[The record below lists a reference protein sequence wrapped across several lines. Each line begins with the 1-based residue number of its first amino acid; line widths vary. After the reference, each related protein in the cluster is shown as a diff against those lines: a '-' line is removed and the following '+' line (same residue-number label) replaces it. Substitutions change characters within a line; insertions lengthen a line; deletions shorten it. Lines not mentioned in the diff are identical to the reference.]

1 MKFFMDNWGA
11 GFLGHYAIRLGDIL
25 ARQGEDLLKE
35 KGWLTPSLSV
45 STILFLSSNGEATV
59 TDISVA
65 VGVSHQ
71 LAAQRINELEK
82 LGLVKRVPNQQDK
95 RSRLIVLT
103 DSGQKEAGELDLFV
117 QETSRALRVLE
128 EEIACSLSQTICDA
142 VEALERNPLKNR
154 YATENNRQSNE

>member
-1 MKFFMDNWGA
+1 MDKWNA
-11 GFLGHYAIRLGDIL
+11 GFLGHYAMRLGDTL

-35 KGWLTPSLSV
+35 KGWQTPSLSV
-45 STILFLSSNGEATV
+45 STVLFLSSKSAATV

-65 VGVSHQ
+65 VGISHQ

-117 QETSRALRVLE
+117 QQTSRALSALE
-128 EEIACSLSQTICDA
+128 QEIACSLSRTICDA

-154 YATENNRQSNE
+154 YATENSNYSND

>member
-11 GFLGHYAIRLGDIL
+11 GFLGHYAMRLGDIL
-25 ARQGEDLLKE
+25 ARQGEELLKE
-35 KGWLTPSLSV
+35 KGWQTPSLSV
-45 STILFLSSNGEATV
+45 STVLFLSSKGEATV

-82 LGLVKRVPNQQDK
+82 LGLVKRVPNEQDK

-103 DSGQKEAGELDLFV
+103 DSGQKEAGELDQFV

-128 EEIACSLSQTICDA
+128 EEIACSLSRTLCDA

-154 YATENNRQSNE
+154 YATENNKQSNE